1 MIKYMDK
8 ELRRARGALNTYTT
22 LAFITNLKKL
32 CNHPQ
37 LIFDKCQA
45 KEAGFEGL
53 INLNIFCFNF
63 GYFFLLRT
71 KSPQLLSATFYFRH

>member
-1 MIKYMDK
+1 MIKYMDI

-37 LIFDKCQA
+37 LIFDKCRA
-45 KEAGFEGL
+45 RDAGFEGNL
-53 INLNIFCFNF
+53 I
-63 GYFFLLRT
+63 
-71 KSPQLLSATFYFRH
+71 